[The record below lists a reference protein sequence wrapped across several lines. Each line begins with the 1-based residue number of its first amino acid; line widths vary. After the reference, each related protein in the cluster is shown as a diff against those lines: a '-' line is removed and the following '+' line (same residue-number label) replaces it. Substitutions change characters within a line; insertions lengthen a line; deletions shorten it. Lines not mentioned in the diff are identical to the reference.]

1 MTGAPARL
9 DRLAAMTSGPERSP
23 VPAPDEQEY
32 TLRRAPRLSA
42 AVLVSV
48 LAGLLLALIGTTLVH
63 AAPRPPVDPYSGA
76 PLSFGSTFGYMLVA
90 AMAACMLVG
99 LLVWLL
105 LDRRSRRTERTVILR
120 RTDDPA
126 QADVT
131 LHRAEAEAL
140 RPRRDTDPSD
150 GRTTEP

>member
-1 MTGAPARL
+1 M
-9 DRLAAMTSGPERSP
+9 
-23 VPAPDEQEY
+23 V
-32 TLRRAPRLSA
+32 
-42 AVLVSV
+42 VVSS
-48 LAGLLLALIGTTLVH
+48 LAGVLLALVGTTLAH
-63 AAPRPPVDPYSGA
+63 SGPAPLVDPYSGA
-76 PLSFGSTFGYMLVA
+76 PLSFGSTFGTMLVA
-90 AMAACMLVG
+90 AVTACVLVG

-105 LDRRSRRTERTVILR
+105 LDRRSRRTQRTVTLR

-140 RPRRDTDPSD
+140 RPRRGADPSD

>member
-1 MTGAPARL
+1 
-9 DRLAAMTSGPERSP
+9 MTSGPESSTT
-23 VPAPDEQEY
+23 PAPDEQEY

-42 AVLVSV
+42 VVVVSS
-48 LAGLLLALIGTTLVH
+48 LAGVLLALVGTTLAH
-63 AAPRPPVDPYSGA
+63 SGPAPLVDPYSGA
-76 PLSFGSTFGYMLVA
+76 PLSFGSTFGTMLVA
-90 AMAACMLVG
+90 AVTACVLVG

-105 LDRRSRRTERTVILR
+105 LDRRSRRTQRTVTLR

-131 LHRAEAEAL
+131 LDRAEAEAL
-140 RPRRDTDPSD
+140 RPGRGAVSSD

>member
-1 MTGAPARL
+1 MTGGPVRL
-9 DRLAAMTSGPERSP
+9 DRLPVMTSGPERSP

-42 AVLVSV
+42 AVLVSAMV
-48 LAGLLLALIGTTLVH
+48 GILLALIGTTLVH
-63 AAPRPPVDPYSGA
+63 ASPTPVVDPYSGA
-76 PLSFGSTFGYMLVA
+76 PLGFGSTFGYMLA
-90 AMAACMLVG
+90 AAVLACVLVG

-105 LDRRSRRTERTVILR
+105 LDRRSKRTQRTVTLR

-126 QADVT
+126 QADVS
-131 LHRAEAEAL
+131 LSRAETEAL
-140 RPRRDTDPSD
+140 RPRTGTARSD

>member
-1 MTGAPARL
+1 
-9 DRLAAMTSGPERSP
+9 MTSGPESSTT
-23 VPAPDEQEY
+23 PAPDEQEY

-42 AVLVSV
+42 VVVVSS
-48 LAGLLLALIGTTLVH
+48 LAGVLLALVGTTLAH
-63 AAPRPPVDPYSGA
+63 SGPAPLVDPYSGA
-76 PLSFGSTFGYMLVA
+76 PLSFGSTFGTMLVA
-90 AMAACMLVG
+90 AVTACVLLG
-99 LLVWLL
+99 LLAWLL
-105 LDRRSRRTERTVILR
+105 LDRRSRRTQRTVTLR

-140 RPRRDTDPSD
+140 RPRRGADPSD